1 MQLVAALAQMLAA
14 VVTAA
19 KRFALPGVEVALQ
32 HRLPS
37 LHAQTGVAMSASL
50 CFGVLHCHM
59 RRLPQRPAT
68 DALRLLLAVVVGA
81 PLEAV
86 VDLPCFGVDCLGVGE
101 HLRDQLAFDQL
112 LAYPLNAKRTRKRER
127 QWRQAAGTAL
137 SLVTCHRK
145 CVRAVRRDPQAT
157 V

>member
-1 MQLVAALAQMLAA
+1 VQLVAALGQRPAA
-14 VVTAA
+14 VVTAP
-19 KRFALPGVEVALQ
+19 KRFALPDVEVALQ
-32 HRLPS
+32 HRVPS
-37 LHAQTGVAMSASL
+37 LHARTKVAMSALL
-50 CFGVLHCHM
+50 CCWVLHRHM

-68 DALRLLLAVVVGA
+68 GALKLLLVVVA
-81 PLEAV
+81 DVPLEAV